1 MKRQLLKRRLIP
13 FVISCS
19 FLLLYIALL
28 NYANRGWNGYTI
40 TDDSGIEYETAKV
53 LEVLEDNT
61 VVDETI
67 EGRRRGS
74 MLLGIEILTGRYKGN
89 VVQVENYLSAMY
101 NVYVTEGDKVSV
113 RIDTTGVEEY
123 QVSIYNYNRSGIL
136 IGLILV
142 FAVSL
147 IIIGGWQGFRA
158 LAGLIFTFVNV
169 VYLLLPLTLKG
180 YPSLPVTI
188 ILVNVTCVVCYYLL
202 GGYQPKTIGASLGC
216 VCGISFSA
224 IFGSIASHI
233 THISAYQMDE
243 AEALILTMSNTN
255 LRLEGLFLSG
265 ILIASIGAIMDTAM
279 SVASAMDEIK
289 IKKPEATMREL
300 FSSGMKVG
308 RDTTGTMANTLVLAF
323 AGSSLNMMLLIY
335 SYDVSYNQLM
345 NTDFIVIELVRGIA
359 GSMGVILTVP
369 CVAIITAFVLQK
381 MSKKIRS
388 EG

>member
-1 MKRQLLKRRLIP
+1 
-13 FVISCS
+13 
-19 FLLLYIALL
+19 
-28 NYANRGWNGYTI
+28 
-40 TDDSGIEYETAKV
+40 
-53 LEVLEDNT
+53 
-61 VVDETI
+61 
-67 EGRRRGS
+67 
-74 MLLGIEILTGRYKGN
+74 
-89 VVQVENYLSAMY
+89 
-101 NVYVTEGDKVSV
+101 
-113 RIDTTGVEEY
+113 
-123 QVSIYNYNRSGIL
+123 
-136 IGLILV
+136 
-142 FAVSL
+142 
-147 IIIGGWQGFRA
+147 
-158 LAGLIFTFVNV
+158 
-169 VYLLLPLTLKG
+169 
-180 YPSLPVTI
+180 
-188 ILVNVTCVVCYYLL
+188 LL

-224 IFGSIASHI
+224 IFGSIASNI

-300 FSSGMKVG
+300 FFSGMKVG

-381 MSKKIRS
+381 MTKKTRS